1 MGWYTQGTQVV
12 DFTENADGTLDFRR
26 AGYFVPA
33 NANQWVSAVFR
44 VEDNGDGTF
53 TYYGATGDGIVG
65 DAGRNGMD
73 VYRVTL
79 PAPPAPASSTKGG
92 GKGNGRP

>member
-1 MGWYTQGTQVV
+1 MEPIARTIAGGRSALLSAETN
-12 DFTENADGTLDFRR
+12 FER
-26 AGYFVPA
+26 AGYFVPM
-33 NANQWVSAVFR
+33 NANQWVSAVFK
-44 VEDNGDGTF
+44 VEDNDDGTF

-79 PAPPAPASSTKGG
+79 PAPPKPAGSTKGG
-92 GKGNGRP
+92 GRGGGRP